1 MKNKPLQQFI
11 HATQCYLVSLR
22 MRLFMIRNNYS
33 NMTMQ
38 EKNET
43 DIVKYETKLLIS
55 KTRLLIDSKTKELK
69 EKMK

>member
-1 MKNKPLQQFI
+1 MKSLQHFI

-33 NMTMQ
+33 NMTAQ

-43 DIVKYETKLLIS
+43 DIVKYETRILIS
-55 KTRLLIDSKTKELK
+55 KTKRLIDVKTKELI
-69 EKMK
+69 EKIK